1 MSKDSRNFDT
11 LSDRTV
17 IDTQSIK
24 QVNVWQYVKPFI
36 DMALVFASFGT
47 AYWVRYELQ
56 WIRQVEPAYLVPFS
70 AYLPSVLALVVI
82 QVLVYWIEGAYRLD
96 REKTLLDELYIVLRG
111 TLTAIAAMIVIVFL
125 ATPSYHSR
133 LIFGYTGIIILLSVG
148 GARAIERYVI
158 TQRHKRGLG
167 VSRLLIV
174 GAGEIGRSI
183 MRTVVARP
191 ELGYQIVGFVDDDPR
206 RAGTDIGRYPAL
218 GTTDTL
224 PSVMDT
230 HDVDQVI
237 ITLPWISHRKI
248 LDIMRE
254 CARDNVHV
262 RIVPDLFQMTLSR
275 VVVEQLD
282 GIPLLGIREPSL
294 HRWQALFKR
303 AMDLGMASLGLII
316 SSPLMLAVAIA
327 IRLDSPG
334 PIIFKQARLGR
345 NQRKFTCLKFRSMH
359 LGAESQLEKLREENE
374 STGPIFKMRDDPRQT
389 RVGRIL
395 RRTSLDELPQLWN
408 VLKGEMSIIG
418 PRPPIPSEV
427 KGYES
432 WHLRRLEVRPG
443 ITGLWQV
450 SGRSDLTFDEMVLL
464 DIYYIENWSPLLD
477 LRILL
482 KTIPTV
488 ILSKGAY

>member
-1 MSKDSRNFDT
+1 MPKDSRNRK
-11 LSDRTV
+11 SQWRY
-17 IDTQSIK
+17 I
-24 QVNVWQYVKPFI
+24 KPFI
-36 DMALVFASFGT
+36 DLLLVFGSFSA
-47 AYWVRYELQ
+47 AYWVRYRLQ
-56 WIRQVEPAYLVPFS
+56 WIRQVELTYQVPFS
-70 AYLPSVLALVVI
+70 AYLPSMLTLMI
-82 QVLVYWIEGAYRLD
+82 LQVFIYWIEGAYRLD
-96 REKTLLDELYIVLRG
+96 REKTLLDELHIVLRG
-111 TLTAIAAMIVIVFL
+111 TLIGIAIMIVIVFL
-125 ATPSYHSR
+125 STPSYHSR
-133 LIFGYTGIIILLSVG
+133 LIFGYAGIITLLSVG
-148 GARAIERYVI
+148 SARAVERYVI
-158 TQRHKRGLG
+158 IQRHKRGLG

-183 MRTVVARP
+183 MRTAVARP
-191 ELGYQIVGFVDDDPR
+191 ELGYKIVGFVDDDPE
-206 RAGTDIGRYPAL
+206 RARTDIGNYPAL
-218 GTTDTL
+218 GTTDNL
-224 PSVMDT
+224 LSLMDA

-237 ITLPWISHRKI
+237 ITLPWISHPKI
-248 LDIMRE
+248 LDIMRQ
-254 CARDNVHV
+254 CARNDVRV

-294 HRWQALFKR
+294 HHWQALFKR
-303 AMDLGMASLGLII
+303 VVDLCMASLGLII
-316 SSPLMLAVAIA
+316 FSPLMLAAAIA
-327 IRLDSPG
+327 IKMDSPG
-334 PIIFKQARLGR
+334 PIIFRQTRLGR
-345 NQRKFTCLKFRSMH
+345 NQRRFTCLKFRSMH
-359 LGAESQLEKLREENE
+359 VGAESQLEELREENE
-374 STGPIFKMRDDPRQT
+374 STEPTFKMRDDPRQT

-408 VLKGEMSIIG
+408 VVKGEMSIIG

-427 KGYES
+427 QDYDT

-488 ILSKGAY
+488 ILGKGAY

>member
-1 MSKDSRNFDT
+1 
-11 LSDRTV
+11 
-17 IDTQSIK
+17 
-24 QVNVWQYVKPFI
+24 VKPLV
-36 DMALVFASFGT
+36 DVLLVFGSFAA
-47 AYWVRYELQ
+47 AYWIRYELQ

-70 AYLPSVLALVVI
+70 AYLPSVLTLVAI

-96 REKTLLDELYIVLRG
+96 REKTLWDELYIVLRG
-111 TLTAIAAMIVIVFL
+111 TLIGIAAIIVIVFL

-148 GARAIERYVI
+148 TARAVERYV
-158 TQRHKRGLG
+158 TVWCRKRGLG

-174 GAGEIGRSI
+174 GAGEIGRSV
-183 MRTVVARP
+183 MRTAVARP
-191 ELGYQIVGFVDDDPR
+191 ELGYKIVGFVDDDPE
-206 RAGTDIGRYPAL
+206 RAQTDIGRYPAL
-218 GTTDTL
+218 GATDNL
-224 PSVMDT
+224 PSVINT

-237 ITLPWISHRKI
+237 VTLPWISHRKI
-248 LDIMRE
+248 LDIMRQ
-254 CARDNVHV
+254 CARDNVRV

-294 HRWQALFKR
+294 HHWQALFKR
-303 AMDLGMASLGLII
+303 GIDLCMASFGLIVF
-316 SSPLMLAVAIA
+316 SPLMLIAAVAIKME
-327 IRLDSPG
+327 SSG
-334 PIIFKQARLGR
+334 PIIFEQTRLGR
-345 NQRKFTCLKFRSMH
+345 NQRRFTCLKFRSMYV
-359 LGAESQLEKLREENE
+359 GAESQLEELRQENE

-427 KGYES
+427 EAYDP

-482 KTIPTV
+482 KTVPTV
-488 ILSKGAY
+488 LLGKGAY